1 MLKMRVKEEG
11 SCLKVDPVVKSE
23 TRVIAIGVGILCL
36 LMLAVFAFIKRLD
49 HTVVIGTALGFCAAV
64 TNFFL
69 MAFSVQKSAEKMNG
83 VHIEDTEDTDTEN
96 GEEEK
101 KGKPLSSEAKEAKK
115 FMQASYTCRM
125 LLLVI
130 VAILAISLPFIN
142 AVACLIVL
150 LFPRI
155 AIYVT
160 QMIRSKKEANG

>member
-1 MLKMRVKEEG
+1 M
-11 SCLKVDPVVKSE
+11 KVDPVVKNE

-64 TNFFL
+64 ANFFL

-83 VHIEDTEDTDTEN
+83 VHIVDNDDPDAEN
-96 GEEEK
+96 GEEEQK
-101 KGKPLSSEAKEAKK
+101 EKPLSPEAKEAKK

-155 AIYVT
+155 TIYVT
-160 QMIRSKKEANG
+160 QMIRSKKEANAR